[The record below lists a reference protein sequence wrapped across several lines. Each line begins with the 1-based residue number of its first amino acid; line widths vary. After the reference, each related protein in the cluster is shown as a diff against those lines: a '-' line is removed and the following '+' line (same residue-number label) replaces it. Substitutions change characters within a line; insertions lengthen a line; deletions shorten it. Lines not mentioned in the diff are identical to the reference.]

1 MAEKSSVFKETYA
14 HYLDRIADVDLAAV
28 AKRLGGEATDDGFCI
43 PFFGRPY
50 AVAPSGV
57 TDPEGKRAPFD
68 VCIVLF
74 KSILMCPE
82 VLPEAGE
89 WTAFREFKDAAPLG
103 GYFSANALNAMVKAF
118 TGRLDALGRAAEII
132 GGRPPEES
140 LTYDLAL
147 VFDALPRIPLL
158 MLFNDAEEGFDARCS
173 ILFRKSTEVYLD
185 MECVGILG
193 AQLAGYLK
201 AAAEG

>member
-1 MAEKSSVFKETYA
+1 MADTSSVFKETYA
-14 HYLDRIADVDLAAV
+14 HYLERIADVDLAAV
-28 AKRLGGEATDDGFCI
+28 ATRLGGEATAEGMRI
-43 PFFGRPY
+43 LYFGR
-50 AVAPSGV
+50 AHTVTAAGV
-57 TDPEGKRAPFD
+57 TDHEGKRAPFD

-82 VLPEAGE
+82 VLPEAGD
-89 WTAFREFKDAAPLG
+89 WTAFRQFKDAAPLG
-103 GYFSANALNAMVKAF
+103 GYFDANALTAMAKTF
-118 TGRLDALGRAAEII
+118 SGRLEALEKAAKIL

-140 LTYDLAL
+140 LSYDLAL
-147 VFDALPRIPLL
+147 VVNALPRIPMLV
-158 MLFNDAEEGFDARCS
+158 LFNDAEEGFDARCS
-173 ILFRKSTEVYLD
+173 ILFRKSTETYLD